1 MLGSLVMSVWTSRSG
16 MSLGILCLFW
26 SDSGMSSRSCWSFW
40 LRTGM
45 SSMSLGL
52 SGKSFGSS
60 MSVMSGMSW
69 LVWSGL
75 GRYSRSVWL

>member
-1 MLGSLVMSVWTSRSG
+1 
-16 MSLGILCLFW
+16 
-26 SDSGMSSRSCWSFW
+26 MSSRSCWSFW
-40 LRTGM
+40 LRTDM